1 VRGIWNLSIGASNHY
16 FALKMISKLKAE
28 FAFFL
33 SMPRNMRVLL
43 ITNMLYAIVLPVVEI
58 FMAAYIMRY
67 FADTMYVAIFQ
78 VAMYTGIIITSLA
91 NGFLLKRFKVAHLY
105 SFGILLSGLSMVG
118 MMFVKGIAL
127 PGLIVSGTLIG
138 AASGFFWTNRY
149 LMALNTTDDSNRNYF
164 FGLES
169 FFFTISNIAV
179 PLAIG
184 ALLASIDGV
193 QLFGTTFNIYIGYR
207 VVTILVFVITILAC
221 ISLARGKF
229 ENPAQ
234 KDFLF
239 FRFDKLWNKQI
250 LLAALKGLVQGFL
263 VTAPAMLI
271 MKYVGKEGSL
281 GLIQGISGGLT
292 AILIYLLGRFAQP
305 RHRIFIFGFGIILF
319 LFGTIYNGFE
329 LSMVGV
335 MVFVLCKVFFQ
346 PLHDLAY
353 YPIMMKVIDVVSQ
366 RENRNKYAYILNHEF
381 GLYAGRVL
389 GLSLFIFLAFY
400 VSESFALRYSL
411 IIVAL
416 LQMISI
422 PLAKNIM
429 KQSYTPEK

>member
-1 VRGIWNLSIGASNHY
+1 MLA
-16 FALKMISKLKAE
+16 KLTAE
-28 FAFFL
+28 FRFFQT
-33 SMPRNMRVLL
+33 MPHSMRVLL
-43 ITNMLYAIVLPVVEI
+43 ITNMLYALVLPVVEI
-58 FMAAYIMRY
+58 FMAAYIMRF
-67 FADTMYVAIFQ
+67 FADTSYVAIFQ

-91 NGFLLKRFKVAHLY
+91 NGFLLKSFKVAHLY
-105 SFGILLSGLSMVG
+105 SFGILLSGIAMVG
-118 MMFVKGIAL
+118 MMFVENIAL
-127 PGLIVSGTLIG
+127 PGLIVAGTLIG

-149 LMALNTTDDSNRNYF
+149 LMALNSTADENRNYF

-169 FFFTISNIAV
+169 FFFTIANIGV
-179 PLAIG
+179 PVIIG
-184 ALLASIDGV
+184 VLLASIDGV
-193 QLFGTTFNIYIGYR
+193 QFLGITFDIYKGYR
-207 VVTILVFVITILAC
+207 IVTLIVFLITLLATY
-221 ISLARGKF
+221 SLSRGKF
-229 ENPAQ
+229 ENPVQ
-234 KDFLF
+234 KDFLY

-292 AILIYLLGRFAQP
+292 AILIYLLGRFAKP
-305 RHRIFIFGFGIILF
+305 KHRILIFGFGITLF
-319 LFGTIYNGFE
+319 LVGTIVNGIE
-329 LSMVGV
+329 LSMFGV

-353 YPIMMKVIDVVSQ
+353 YPIMMKVIDVVSK

-381 GLYAGRVL
+381 GLYAGRVTGL
-389 GLSLFIFLAFY
+389 GLFIFLAFY

-411 IIVAL
+411 IIVAV

-429 KQSYTPEK
+429 KESYLEEK

>member
-1 VRGIWNLSIGASNHY
+1 MPN
-16 FALKMISKLKAE
+16 KLTTE
-28 FAFFL
+28 YRFFL

-43 ITNMLYAIVLPVVEI
+43 ITNMLYALVLPVVEI

-67 FADTMYVAIFQ
+67 FADTSYVAIFQ
-78 VAMYTGIIITSLA
+78 VAMYSGIIITSLT
-91 NGFLLKRFKVAHLY
+91 NGFLLKSFKVAHLY
-105 SFGILLSGLSMVG
+105 SFGILLSGLSMAG
-118 MMFVKGIAL
+118 MMFVKDITL
-127 PGLIVSGTLIG
+127 VGLVVSGTLIG

-149 LMALNTTDDSNRNYF
+149 LMALNTTQDENRNYF

-169 FFFTISNIAV
+169 FFFTISNIGI
-179 PLAIG
+179 PLLIG
-184 ALLASIDGV
+184 ALLVSIDGTL
-193 QLFGTTFNIYIGYR
+193 LFGVTLSIYSGYR
-207 VVTILVFVITILAC
+207 IVTIIVFAITILAC
-221 ISLARGKF
+221 FSLARGKF
-229 ENPAQ
+229 TNPVQ
-234 KDFLF
+234 KDFLY

-292 AILIYLLGRFAQP
+292 AVLIYLLGRFAKP
-305 RHRIFIFGFGIILF
+305 KHRIIIFAAGILIF
-319 LFGTIYNGFE
+319 LAGTIVIGVE
-329 LSMVGV
+329 LSMIGV

-353 YPIMMKVIDVVSQ
+353 YPIMMKVIDVVSK
-366 RENRNKYAYILNHEF
+366 RENRNQYAYILNHEF
-381 GLYAGRVL
+381 GLYTGRVIGL
-389 GLSLFIFLAFY
+389 GMFIFLALY
-400 VSESFALRYSL
+400 VSETFALRYSL

-416 LQMISI
+416 IQVFSI

-429 KQSYTPEK
+429 KHSYTEEK

>member
-1 VRGIWNLSIGASNHY
+1 ML
-16 FALKMISKLKAE
+16 SKLTAE
-28 FAFFL
+28 YRFFL

-67 FADTMYVAIFQ
+67 FADTMFVAIFQ

-118 MMFVKGIAL
+118 MMFVSGIAL

-149 LMALNTTDDSNRNYF
+149 LMALNTTDDENRNYF

-193 QLFGTTFNIYIGYR
+193 QLLGITFNIYIGYR
-207 VVTILVFVITILAC
+207 VVTILVFIITILAC

-229 ENPAQ
+229 ENPVQ
-234 KDFLF
+234 KDFLY

-292 AILIYLLGRFAQP
+292 AILIYLLGRFAKP
-305 RHRIFIFGFGIILF
+305 KHRIFIFGFGITLF
-319 LFGTIYNGFE
+319 LIGTIFNGME
-329 LSMVGV
+329 LSMTGV

-353 YPIMMKVIDVVSQ
+353 YPIMMKVIDVVSK

-389 GLSLFIFLAFY
+389 GLSLFIFLALY

-411 IIVAL
+411 IIVAI
-416 LQMISI
+416 LQLISI

-429 KQSYTPEK
+429 KLSYTEAK